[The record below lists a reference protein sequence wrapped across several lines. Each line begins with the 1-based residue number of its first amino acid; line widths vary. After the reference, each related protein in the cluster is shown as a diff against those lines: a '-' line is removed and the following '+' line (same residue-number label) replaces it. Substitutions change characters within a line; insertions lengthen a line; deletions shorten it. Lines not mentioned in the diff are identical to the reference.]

1 MITTTNKQ
9 KGNNTMNDL
18 NRILN
23 RLTHFDV
30 IDATDNK
37 AVFETPE
44 GNVTASYRIDTLRG
58 DDFPLQ
64 VVLHIANKGLNVY
77 TWGSMSNE
85 DNATIINF
93 FRLTNENFILAKHE
107 EEEQTKKDMRL
118 LLNL

>member
-1 MITTTNKQ
+1 MIKPNK
-9 KGNNTMNDL
+9 GSNTMNDL
-18 NRILN
+18 NRVLN

-30 IDATDNK
+30 IDTTGKK

-44 GNVTASYRIDTLRG
+44 GNVVATYRIDTLRHD

-85 DNATIINF
+85 QNATIINF
-93 FRLTNENFILAKHE
+93 FRVTNENFILAKNE
-107 EEEQTKKDMRL
+107 EDKQTEKNMSL

>member
-1 MITTTNKQ
+1 
-9 KGNNTMNDL
+9 MNDL

-44 GNVTASYRIDTLRG
+44 GNVTASYRIDTFG
-58 DDFPLQ
+58 VINDDFPLQ
-64 VVLHIANKGLNVY
+64 VVFHITHKGLNVY
-77 TWGSMSNE
+77 TWGSMCNE
-85 DNATIINF
+85 HNATIINF

-118 LLNL
+118 LLNLKFN